1 MSVDSENQKILQE
14 FMDVLDNQEEENANG
29 GNKVTRPTPTHPT
42 SQTKLNVSNNQA
54 K

>member
-29 GNKVTRPTPTHPT
+29 GNKVTRPNHPT